1 MEKTKMDDHDFIL
14 IVKRFS
20 SENSDQDDIH
30 GYPHVERVFKTCVDL
45 GIQMNANMRILKISA
60 LLHDIGRINEMN
72 DSRGKHH
79 AELSAEIATN
89 FLKSYQE
96 VISKNEIEQVIHC
109 IRAHSFSNDVKP
121 KTLEAKILS
130 DADKLDAM
138 GAIGLYRTIA
148 FTVKNH
154 NGIDTVIKHM
164 EDKILDLKR
173 DLYLNESKVLAEER
187 QQILMDFYKKIK
199 NEK

>member
-1 MEKTKMDDHDFIL
+1 
-14 IVKRFS
+14 
-20 SENSDQDDIH
+20 
-30 GYPHVERVFKTCVDL
+30 
-45 GIQMNANMRILKISA
+45 
-60 LLHDIGRINEMN
+60 MN

>member
-1 MEKTKMDDHDFIL
+1 MDDQDFIS
-14 IVKRFS
+14 IVKKFS
-20 SENSDQDDIH
+20 YKNSDQDDIH
-30 GYPHVERVFKTCVDL
+30 GYPHVKRVFKTCVDL
-45 GIQMNANMRILKISA
+45 GIQMNANKRILKISA
-60 LLHDIGRINEMN
+60 LLHDIGRIKEKF
-72 DSRGKHH
+72 DSSGKHH
-79 AELSAEIATN
+79 AELSAEIATD

-96 VISKNEIEQVIHC
+96 VLSKNEIEQVIYC

-187 QQILMDFYKKIK
+187 QQILTDFYKKIK